1 MLARCRRPTP
11 DRAPFHYTPKTQ
23 RGGGIMATFISLLNF
38 TDQGIRDIKDSPDR
52 YGSFKA
58 LAEKLGVTVKSFHY
72 TVGHHDMVV
81 ILEGSD
87 EAVTTALLKAGSLG
101 NVRSETLRAFTVDEA
116 KRMIGKIP

>member
-1 MLARCRRPTP
+1 
-11 DRAPFHYTPKTQ
+11 
-23 RGGGIMATFISLLNF
+23 MATFISLLNF